1 MLQVY
6 LDVTMFLGDGR
17 SKQEKLESLLSI
29 PDRVSEEGKSEGFS
43 ILTNILPSFPQ
54 NYNDDQGIIFTGEM
68 SKQGSRRSSEVSARE
83 KSEEE
88 SKKVHP
94 FIRAILKKEKSEEIA
109 KEIIDAHHEDE
120 RREIKPGEQDVG
132 KEINKITENMIEVTD
147 YLGSEVPENIR
158 HVEIV

>member
-1 MLQVY
+1 
-6 LDVTMFLGDGR
+6 
-17 SKQEKLESLLSI
+17 
-29 PDRVSEEGKSEGFS
+29 
-43 ILTNILPSFPQ
+43 
-54 NYNDDQGIIFTGEM
+54 M

-120 RREIKPGEQDVG
+120 KREIKPGEQDVG

-147 YLGSEVPENIR
+147 YLGTEVPENIR
-158 HVEIV
+158 CVEIFQNTYIIRNFGKLYFTQIRVPSC

>member
-1 MLQVY
+1 
-6 LDVTMFLGDGR
+6 
-17 SKQEKLESLLSI
+17 
-29 PDRVSEEGKSEGFS
+29 
-43 ILTNILPSFPQ
+43 
-54 NYNDDQGIIFTGEM
+54 M
-68 SKQGSRRSSEVSARE
+68 SKEGSRRSGEVSA

-120 RREIKPGEQDVG
+120 KREIKPGEQDVG

-147 YLGSEVPENIR
+147 CLGTEVPENIR
-158 HVEIV
+158 CVLFSKTPNWKFWKIILYTDSSSNCVDKDSKLFF

>member
-1 MLQVY
+1 
-6 LDVTMFLGDGR
+6 MFLGDGR

-29 PDRVSEEGKSEGFS
+29 PDRVSEEGKSEGFFHH
-43 ILTNILPSFPQ
+43 TNLLPSLPQ
-54 NYNDDQGIIFTGEM
+54 SLNDQGIITAGEM
-68 SKQGSRRSSEVSARE
+68 SKEGSRRSSEASARE

-120 RREIKPGEQDVG
+120 KREIKPGEQDVG

-147 YLGSEVPENIR
+147 CLGTEVPENIR
-158 HVEIV
+158 HEIL

>member
-1 MLQVY
+1 
-6 LDVTMFLGDGR
+6 
-17 SKQEKLESLLSI
+17 
-29 PDRVSEEGKSEGFS
+29 
-43 ILTNILPSFPQ
+43 
-54 NYNDDQGIIFTGEM
+54 M
-68 SKQGSRRSSEVSARE
+68 SKEGSRRSGEVSA

-147 YLGSEVPENIR
+147 CLGTEVPENIR
-158 HVEIV
+158 HVKFSKAPFWKLWKVIF